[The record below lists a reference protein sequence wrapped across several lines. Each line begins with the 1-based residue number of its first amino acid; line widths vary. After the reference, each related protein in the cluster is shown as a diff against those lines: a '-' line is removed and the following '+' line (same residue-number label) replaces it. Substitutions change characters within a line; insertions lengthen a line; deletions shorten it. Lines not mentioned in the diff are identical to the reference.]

1 MILAERLCLLVL
13 DPESGRDRVSAD
25 AQRLPQ
31 AIAGLVLIDL
41 MLAGRIRI
49 DGSQV
54 QSGEALPIAHPVLA
68 EAAKLLAAH
77 GRVLSLDAASSLLC
91 GKSRRWHKRMLQAL
105 AARDVLEIRI
115 PFPFLRRHH
124 LRSRQAWNESLTL
137 LQSAAGN
144 AATDTSALALALA
157 SDLAGVLPDLMPA
170 DASRRLLNVLA
181 GLADAA
187 THDGRSALLLQL
199 LRSR

>member
-13 DPESGRDRVSAD
+13 DPESGRERASTD

-31 AIAGLVLIDL
+31 AIAGLVLVDL
-41 MLAGRIRI
+41 MLAGRVRI

-68 EAAKLLAAH
+68 EAAKLLVAH
-77 GRVLSLDAASSLLC
+77 GRLLSLEAASSLLR
-91 GKSRRWHKRMLQAL
+91 GKSRRWHKRMLQSL

-124 LRSRQAWNESLTL
+124 LRSRQAWNESLAL
-137 LQSAAGN
+137 LQSAASS
-144 AATDTSALALALA
+144 AATDTAALALALA
-157 SDLAGVLPDLMPA
+157 TDLAGVLPDLMPA
-170 DASRRLLNVLA
+170 DASRRLA
-181 GLADAA
+181 ERARQPRQPGHA
-187 THDGRSALLLQL
+187 
-199 LRSR
+199 

>member
-49 DGSQV
+49 EGSQV

-68 EAAKLLAAH
+68 EAAKLLAEH
-77 GRVLSLDAASSLLC
+77 GRTLSLEDASTVLC
-91 GKSRRWHKRMLQAL
+91 RKSRRWHKRMLQAL

-157 SDLAGVLPDLMPA
+157 SDLAGVLTDLMPA
-170 DASRRLLNVLA
+170 DASRRLLNVLS

-187 THDGRSALLLQL
+187 THDERSALLLQL
-199 LRSR
+199 LRSC